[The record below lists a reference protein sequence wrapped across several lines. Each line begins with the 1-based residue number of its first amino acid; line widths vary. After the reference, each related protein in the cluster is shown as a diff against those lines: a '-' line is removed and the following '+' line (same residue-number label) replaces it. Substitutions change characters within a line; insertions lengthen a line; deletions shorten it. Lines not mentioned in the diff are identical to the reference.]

1 MLPEFHYLNCH
12 SPPDLSWR
20 CVFSWIARAVCFSS
34 ISHHPVSLAIH
45 NNFWQLIRGVQG
57 WIGPYQLSHL
67 IVWNCLPGCLLCKY
81 YKPWKERCVKTKW
94 RAWEPLAGWH
104 SLRGEEG
111 GLASVCVGSP
121 WLCWV
126 TPTPPGKFRVWWLIR
141 QRGIWFCICSG
152 GGGRVEVWPLKLG
165 CTDHF
170 CHNSTPVLVN
180 ACFSRIFSHYPL
192 CLPGSSAAVTRTQQG
207 DSPGLRPAAHSPPIT
222 SYLKMKAIASLV
234 ELTTLQMTSP
244 PYTPHA
250 PFLQSLLLSVI

>member
-20 CVFSWIARAVCFSS
+20 CVFSWIAGAVCFSS

-81 YKPWKERCVKTKW
+81 YKPSPERRDVWKQNGVPGSPWQGGT
-94 RAWEPLAGWH
+94 AW
-104 SLRGEEG
+104 G
-111 GLASVCVGSP
+111 GGDWQAREWGGPP

-141 QRGIWFCICSG
+141 QCGVWFCICSG
-152 GGGRVEVWPLKLG
+152 GGGRVEVW
-165 CTDHF
+165 
-170 CHNSTPVLVN
+170 
-180 ACFSRIFSHYPL
+180 
-192 CLPGSSAAVTRTQQG
+192 
-207 DSPGLRPAAHSPPIT
+207 
-222 SYLKMKAIASLV
+222 
-234 ELTTLQMTSP
+234 
-244 PYTPHA
+244 
-250 PFLQSLLLSVI
+250 LL